1 MQQDDSGRASA
12 RTATALAGVVAFA
25 AALLLAACT
34 GTTPDVTE
42 ATPGTGSSSS
52 APAASGSG
60 ETSGSAQG
68 ELPEPAPSL
77 PTAPADPAAPP
88 EPVPARERPTADV
101 VPLDE
106 EALVTKGVTAK
117 VVTVDPVAGEATL
130 PGEVSGDALRV
141 TVEITNDRTKDL
153 DLGSAIVNLF
163 YGRDRV
169 PSTTLSGPG
178 EQPFPATVPAGK
190 SAVGTYVFRVSR
202 HDVSVEIE
210 IDLAAD
216 LTIVAFA
223 GDA

>member
-1 MQQDDSGRASA
+1 MQQDDSGRANA
-12 RTATALAGVVAFA
+12 RTTTALAGAVAFA

-34 GTTPDVTE
+34 GTTPDATE
-42 ATPGTGSSSS
+42 ATPGTGSSAS
-52 APAASGSG
+52 APAASGAG

-77 PTAPADPAAPP
+77 PTEPADPAAAPD
-88 EPVPARERPTADV
+88 PVPARERTTADV

-117 VVTVDPVAGEATL
+117 VVTVDPVAAEATL

-169 PSTTLSGPG
+169 PSTTFSGSG

-202 HDVSVEIE
+202 HDVPVEIE